1 MALRHDAFIS
11 YSHAV
16 DGKLAAALE
25 QGLEKLAK
33 PLLKLRALDV
43 FRDQTSLA
51 ASPALWPGILA
62 HLEVSEWF
70 LLLACPASAA
80 SIWCNKEASWWLE
93 HRSANRMLVLLTEGD
108 ILWDPVK
115 RDFDWARTTALPRI
129 LEGRCED
136 EPLYVDVRWAR
147 DSDLLSL
154 RSAQFRDVVVNV
166 AAPIRGVPKDE
177 LDGADLRQLARNR
190 LLVRSGVAAI
200 TLAAGIAVWQAIV
213 ANQQKNE
220 AERQRDIAIARQFA
234 AQAELMRAQ
243 QPDRLPL
250 ALMMATESVRSQPES
265 IEAQQTLRAL
275 VSQFPLPTTVLGHTS
290 LVESAVFSP
299 DMSQIATAAKDG
311 ALWNLTETTR
321 IASLAGANH
330 KVIFSPDG
338 SRIAGCCA
346 KVGVWDR
353 TGAQQLLLSPADL
366 QGEAENIAF
375 SADGRLLAMGL
386 RAAQPGFAIYDLA
399 SRQLLMRYGIKL
411 SGYATAIA
419 FAPDGTLYFGPRD
432 KIEVHSGSP
441 LEHRKDLDPQI
452 GALDLL
458 AVDPTGRYLVAGAD
472 RKVTVFDL
480 TKETIVARLQVRGSG
495 PGRIRQIAFDP
506 SGRHLGAVGEHDV
519 GAIWRVRDWS
529 ETAIPSHGEFQTI
542 HSLSFD
548 PSAPKAMTCGTDG
561 SCSGWSLISGR
572 KVHQF
577 AHVYAFEGAQD
588 SKRQMLSGTYGSAG
602 SVVVTAGTDGTAR
615 TWLTSTPGEAGRGDC
630 IFDEVLVRTF
640 VSTGRSWS
648 GELLDPV
655 QRNCSAELAGK
666 ERTRD
671 LKVSPTGSVAA
682 TSLPVDL
689 VEVRDVRSGETMAR
703 LAHTDPVDWDAV
715 RTMLRGRAR
724 GDRAV
729 LSMIRTMQNV
739 GSVSVRAVSSSG
751 KRVATVRDAD
761 RKLRIWDTGTGRV
774 AYSEGLPNGDPVLL
788 EFLSDALLLRVDPS
802 GLLSVQNLP
811 RGEVA
816 WSASAG
822 KVTALALS
830 PDTRRIA
837 TSSDSSTVK
846 VQVRNATTGVTIFEQ
861 SSESKIGD
869 LVFDRSGR
877 YLVALGPES
886 FVPSGLPQGV
896 AATVWDTETNRVVL
910 SVPKDEGIVAIAFA
924 ADGAR
929 FAIVGDKGDVKVW
942 DLASG
947 TIRRTVTAD
956 PGPVAFSTNGQ
967 WLALGNRSV
976 RVLDMESLQ
985 PIAQLDIG
993 GEIRDL
999 EFRDGDA
1006 LIAARRFDSGATKGS
1021 VELYRWKAADLLAE
1035 ACRRMPAKA
1044 AESQWRQLLPE
1055 HRMPTPC
1062 ANVTLVPHSNGVVTK
1077 N

>member
-25 QGLEKLAK
+25 NGLEKLAK

-43 FRDQTSLA
+43 FRDQTSLT
-51 ASPALWPGILA
+51 ASPALWHGIVA

-70 LLLACPASAA
+70 LLLASPASAA
-80 SIWCNKEASWWLE
+80 SIWCNKEVSWWLE

-115 RDFDWARTTALPRI
+115 RDFDWTRTTAVPRI

-136 EPLYVDVRWAR
+136 EPLYVDARWAR

-154 RSAQFRDVVVNV
+154 RSAQFRDIVVNV

-190 LLVRSGVAAI
+190 LLVRSGVAAV
-200 TLAAGIAVWQAIV
+200 TLAAGIAIWQAVV
-213 ANQQKNE
+213 ADEQRVE
-220 AERQRDIAIARQFA
+220 AVRQRDIAIARQLA

-250 ALMMATESVRSQPES
+250 ALLMATESARSQPES

-275 VSQFPLPTTVLGHTS
+275 LSQFPLPATVLQHGS

-299 DMSQIATAAKDG
+299 DMTQVATAAEDG
-311 ALWNLTETTR
+311 ALWKLPEATR
-321 IASLAGANH
+321 IAPLAGARH

-338 SRIAGCCA
+338 SRIAGCCT

-366 QGEAENIAF
+366 QGEPENIAF
-375 SADGRLLAMGL
+375 SADGRLLAIGL
-386 RAAQPGFAIYDLA
+386 RAAHPGFAIYDLA
-399 SRQLLMRYGIKL
+399 SRQFPLRYASKL
-411 SGYATAIA
+411 SGYGTAIA

-441 LEHRKDLDPQI
+441 LEHKKTLDPQI

-458 AVDPTGRYLVAGAD
+458 AVDPTGRYLAAGAD
-472 RKVTVFDL
+472 RKITVFDL
-480 TKETIVARLQVRGSG
+480 TKETIAARLQVRGSG
-495 PGRIRQIAFDP
+495 PGRIRQIAFDAA
-506 SGRHLGAVGEHDV
+506 GRHLGAVGEHDV

-529 ETAIPSHGEFQTI
+529 EAAIPSHGEFQTI

-561 SCSGWSLISGR
+561 NCSAWSLVSGR
-572 KVHQF
+572 KIHQF

-588 SKRQMLSGTYGSAG
+588 NKRQMLSGIYGSTG

-615 TWLTSTPGEAGRGDC
+615 TWQTSTPSEAGRSGC

-648 GELLDPV
+648 GELLAPV
-655 QRNCSAELAGK
+655 QRNCSAELAGR
-666 ERTRD
+666 ERSRD
-671 LKVSPTGSVAA
+671 LKVSSTENVAA
-682 TSLPVDL
+682 SPLPVDL
-689 VEVRDVRSGETMAR
+689 VEVWDVRNGDSMAR

-715 RTMLRGRAR
+715 RTMLRGQAR

-729 LSMIRTMQNV
+729 LSMVRRMQNE
-739 GSVSVRAVSSSG
+739 GSVSVRAISTSG

-761 RKLRIWDTGTGRV
+761 RKLRLWDTGTGQV
-774 AYSEGLPNGDPVLL
+774 TYSEVLPNSDPLLL

-811 RGEVA
+811 KGEVA
-816 WSASAG
+816 WSAPVG
-822 KVTALALS
+822 KMTALTFS

-837 TSSDSSTVK
+837 TSSESSTVK
-846 VQVRNATTGVTIFEQ
+846 VHVWNATTGAMLLEQ
-861 SSESKIGD
+861 SPESKIGD

-877 YLVALGPES
+877 YLVAFGPES
-886 FVPSGLPQGV
+886 VVPSGLPQGV
-896 AATVWDTETNRVVL
+896 AATVWDTETKRVVL
-910 SVPKDEGIVAIAFA
+910 SVPKEEGIVAIAFA

-942 DLASG
+942 DLTTG
-947 TIRRTVTAD
+947 TVRRTVTAD
-956 PGPVAFSTNGQ
+956 PGPIAFSTNGQ
-967 WLALGNRSV
+967 WLALGNRSI
-976 RVLDMESLQ
+976 RVLDTESLRAV
-985 PIAQLDIG
+985 AQLDIG

-999 EFRDGDA
+999 EFRDEDT
-1006 LIAARRFDSGATKGS
+1006 LIAARRFDSGATKGV

-1035 ACRRMPAKA
+1035 ACRRLPVKA
-1044 AESQWRQLLPE
+1044 AEGQWRQLLPDQ
-1055 HRMPTPC
+1055 RMPTPC
-1062 ANVTLVPHSNGVVTK
+1062 ANTTSVPHSNGVVTK